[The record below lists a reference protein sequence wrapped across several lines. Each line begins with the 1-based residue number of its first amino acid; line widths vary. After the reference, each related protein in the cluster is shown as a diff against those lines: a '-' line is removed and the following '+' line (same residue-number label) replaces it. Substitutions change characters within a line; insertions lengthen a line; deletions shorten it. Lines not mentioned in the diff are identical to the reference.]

1 MSPFHRIFSLWI
13 SLLFLFSHGLW
24 AQAKFPSVE
33 GERARYA
40 VYIELPRS
48 YISGVCILLHDGTEV
63 KGSLFNEFGI
73 SAMDFVYRPKKD
85 KVKLLSVQKMLDKWY
100 IRKRLKRDLREL
112 IHVLQQGG
120 SRYVDEKYHITFQFN
135 PMETEE

>member
-1 MSPFHRIFSLWI
+1 MSPFHRTFSLWI
-13 SLLFLFSHGLW
+13 SLLFLACQGLW
-24 AQAKFPSVE
+24 AQAAFPSAE

-48 YISGVCILLHDGTEV
+48 YISGVCILLHDGTDV
-63 KGSLFNEFGI
+63 KGSIFNEFGI
-73 SAMDFVYRPKKD
+73 SAMDFAYRPLKD

-112 IHVLQQGG
+112 VHVLQQGG
-120 SRYVDEKYHITFQFN
+120 TRYVDEKYHITFQLT
-135 PMETEE
+135 PLQE

>member
-1 MSPFHRIFSLWI
+1 MSPFHRTFSLWI
-13 SLLFLFSHGLW
+13 SLLFVACQGLW
-24 AQAKFPSVE
+24 AQAAFPSAE

-48 YISGVCILLHDGTEV
+48 YISGVCILLHDGTDV
-63 KGSLFNEFGI
+63 KGSIFNEFGI
-73 SAMDFVYRPKKD
+73 SAMDFAYRLQKD

-112 IHVLQQGG
+112 VHVLQQGG
-120 SRYVDEKYHITFQFN
+120 TRYVDEKYHITFQLT
-135 PMETEE
+135 PLQE

>member
-1 MSPFHRIFSLWI
+1 MSPFHRTFSLWI
-13 SLLFLFSHGLW
+13 SLLFLACQGLW
-24 AQAKFPSVE
+24 AQAAFPSAE

-48 YISGVCILLHDGTEV
+48 YISGVCILLHDGTDV
-63 KGSLFNEFGI
+63 KGSIFNEFGI
-73 SAMDFVYRPKKD
+73 SAMAFAYRPQKD

-112 IHVLQQGG
+112 VHVLQQGG
-120 SRYVDEKYHITFQFN
+120 TRYVDEKYHITFQLT
-135 PMETEE
+135 PLQE